1 MEVKTHIALP
11 AEDFDVDAALSTFRA
26 DVESAGAIVSF
37 LGQVSRED
45 VDNPVEALYLDHM
58 ANATL
63 NSIAE
68 VASRAAARWPL
79 LKLTIIH
86 RVGEVKVG
94 RPIVLLACA
103 ARHRR
108 DAFEA
113 AEYLMDFLKSDVL
126 MWKKE
131 IRATGANWIEPRAED
146 YDDKERWNGPCTES
160 TKA

>member
-1 MEVKTHIALP
+1 MSADMHIALP
-11 AEDFDVDAALSTFRA
+11 AEDFDADAALAAFRA
-26 DVESAGAIVSF
+26 GVESAGAIVSF

-45 VDNPVEALYLDHM
+45 AANPVEALYLDHM
-58 ANATL
+58 PQATH
-63 NSIAE
+63 NSIAQ
-68 VASRAAARWPL
+68 VATRAAARWPL

-94 RPIVLLACA
+94 HPIVLVACA

-113 AEYLMDFLKSDVL
+113 ADYLMDFLKSDVL
-126 MWKKE
+126 LWKKE
-131 IRATGANWIEPRAED
+131 IRADGESWIEPRAQD
-146 YDDKERWNGPCTES
+146 YDDKERWDSPCTES